1 MGEFFINII
10 KLFFALLLVPI
21 ALACAIVIQ
30 GHFDTYHGYADFV
43 LWGILA
49 FLFFHLFI
57 YKFSAVY
64 EFGQKFIAIIFRFLA
79 PMDRF
84 ISYLIPFYFTL
95 ISVVFYTVTRFWD
108 VAAYQHYF
116 VFFLGFSFAMHIIC
130 SAEGLQDQEK
140 MLIKPSYFLWMSLVF
155 IFNILWAVLVLDV
168 LTGQWTFLRFLD
180 ATMSSSWDY
189 YKDTFMTVVDWARR

>member
-1 MGEFFINII
+1 MAEFFLNII
-10 KLFFALLLVPI
+10 KLLLALFLIPV

-43 LWGILA
+43 VWGILA
-49 FLFFHLFI
+49 FLSFHLFI

-84 ISYLIPFYFTL
+84 ISYLIPFYFTV
-95 ISVVFYTVTRFWD
+95 ISIVFYVVTRFFD
-108 VAAYQHYF
+108 VEKYQHYF

-140 MLIKPSYFLWMSLVF
+140 LVIKPSYFLWMSLVF
-155 IFNILWAVLVLDV
+155 IFNIFWAVLMLDL
-168 LTGQWTFLRFLD
+168 LTGQWTFGRFWD
-180 ATMSSSWDY
+180 ATMHLSGDY
-189 YKDTFMTVVDWARR
+189 YKDAFIRVIDWARR